1 MEVNYTMKDILA
13 IHTGGTISMSSNN
26 GVVNESQKN
35 PVTIEENLTLPINVK
50 EIYPITKPSP
60 HITVDDMNLI
70 KEIIEDELNRYDG
83 FVITHGTD
91 TLEETAYF
99 LDLSV
104 NTTKPVVL
112 TGAMRS
118 FDELGSDGLY
128 NYLLALRVAAH
139 NDSSNCGVL
148 VVFNDEIHTARFVT
162 KTHTSNVAT
171 FQSPNHGPIGFVTKD
186 DVYYHHSIQI
196 SEKFDAVDTDKKVAL
211 IKAHAGIDSLYFNTI
226 VENNYDGLI
235 VEALGQGN
243 LPPSALPGFTS
254 VIKAGIPV
262 VIVSRSFNGIVGGYY
277 NYKGG
282 GKELKDLGAVFSNGL
297 NGQKA
302 RIKLLIALS
311 NDLSS
316 EALSESFS
324 RN

>member
-1 MEVNYTMKDILA
+1 MKKNILA

-26 GVVNESQKN
+26 GVVSEQQKN
-35 PVTIEENLTLPINVK
+35 PVTVENNLDLPVNVT
-50 EIYPITKPSP
+50 EVYPITKPSP
-60 HITVDDMNLI
+60 HITVKDMDSI
-70 KEIIEDELNRYDG
+70 KEIIQKHESEYDG

-99 LDLSV
+99 LELSV
-104 NTTKPVVL
+104 NTKRPIVL

-128 NYLLALRVAAH
+128 NYLLAIRVAENEASL
-139 NDSSNCGVL
+139 DRGVL

-186 DVYYHHSIQI
+186 DVYYHHSIQTK
-196 SEKFDAVDTDKKVAL
+196 EKFEHVDTDKKIAL
-211 IKAHAGIDSLYFNTI
+211 IKAHVDLDSLFFEAV
-226 VENNYDGLI
+226 VENNFDGLI

-243 LPPSALPGFTS
+243 IPPSALDGLRK
-254 VIKAGIPV
+254 VIEADIPAV
-262 VIVSRSFNGIVGGYY
+262 VVSRSFNGIVGGYY
-277 NYKGG
+277 DYKGG
-282 GKELKDLGAVFSNGL
+282 GRELKNLGAIFSNGL

-311 NDLSS
+311 NQL
-316 EALSESFS
+316 EYEELAESF
-324 RN
+324 RQN